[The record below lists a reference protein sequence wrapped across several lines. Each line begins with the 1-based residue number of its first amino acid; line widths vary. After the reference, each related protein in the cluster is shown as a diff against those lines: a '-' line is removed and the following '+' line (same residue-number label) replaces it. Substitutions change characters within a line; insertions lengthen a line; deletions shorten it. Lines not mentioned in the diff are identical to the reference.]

1 MQIVHFETTETC
13 DKFVSSSRRN
23 KHIYVIAADQNL
35 GKQKYC
41 EVYISQENVC
51 SCLY

>member
-41 EVYISQENVC
+41 EVYISEENV
-51 SCLY
+51 